1 MWVALAC
8 WYGGNAYLH
17 DILFSFLLLHLI
29 PACFYRQELPAE
41 ILFTFFCTGWFSDC
55 QRFNTTIIIMLLP
68 ISFPYSVYTT
78 YHHDDSIRKEKYLH
92 PLTYNMDIYLRQPR
106 YLSSASKKF
115 NAFKK
120 YRIWI
125 IPIWYSRQFM
135 FCSTLLYNVSF
146 YIRI

>member
-1 MWVALAC
+1 MVVMLTCMIYFSPFFSSIWF
-8 WYGGNAYLH
+8 LH
-17 DILFSFLLLHLI
+17 VFTDKKSLLL
-29 PACFYRQELPAE
+29 ELPAE
-41 ILFTFFCTGWFSDC
+41 ILFTFFFTGWFSDC

-78 YHHDDSIRKEKYLH
+78 YHHDDPIRKEKYLH

-125 IPIWYSRQFM
+125 IRIPIWYSRQFI

-146 YIRI
+146 YIRT